1 MDRITDLRTVLG
13 QPLSRQA
20 IGQVAASVAEYPS
33 DIPQLVGLINDSD
46 DRVSWR
52 AAWACEK
59 LLSSSLEEHLPYRH
73 EFTQKLFGCRH
84 DGTRRLL
91 LSLLYRMPRPE
102 TFPGE
107 LYNYCLEQMLSPRE
121 KPAVQALSMKLAFEL
136 GKEEPEL
143 LSELKLYLENCSTQF
158 YSPAFL
164 SARRNVLRHIEYQQK
179 NKVSK
184 KCCFQKN

>member
-1 MDRITDLRTVLG
+1 MDSITDLRSRLG
-13 QPLSRQA
+13 QSLSRHFVGEIA
-20 IGQVAASVAEYPS
+20 TSAAENPD
-33 DIPQLVGLINDSD
+33 DIRQLVCLINDSD
-46 DRVSWR
+46 DRISWR
-52 AAWACEK
+52 AAWVCEK
-59 LLSSSLEEHLPYRH
+59 ILALSPDELLSYRD
-73 EFTQKLFGCRH
+73 EFMQKLFGCRH

-91 LSLLYRMPRPE
+91 LSLLYRLPHPSA
-102 TFPGE
+102 FPGE

-136 GKEEPEL
+136 CKEIPEL
-143 LSELKLYLENCSTQF
+143 LAELKLYLENCSTQF

-164 SARRNVLRHIEYQQK
+164 SARKNVLRHIDSQQK

>member
-33 DIPQLVGLINDSD
+33 DIPQLVRLINDSD

-59 LLSSSLEEHLPYRH
+59 LLSSSLEELLPYRH

-91 LSLLYRMPRPE
+91 LSLLYRMPR
-102 TFPGE
+102 
-107 LYNYCLEQMLSPRE
+107 S
-121 KPAVQALSMKLAFEL
+121 
-136 GKEEPEL
+136 
-143 LSELKLYLENCSTQF
+143 
-158 YSPAFL
+158 
-164 SARRNVLRHIEYQQK
+164 
-179 NKVSK
+179 
-184 KCCFQKN
+184 